1 MPDYHIA
8 CNTCGQYEASVLKLY
23 TVSNLHY
30 QLCSPFFS
38 VISCSFLIYI
48 NLPPPPSIPSHFPIP
63 KLVEIHKFPIGIWY
77 IPSKAILD
85 AAQTSSV
92 ESRGAVPE
100 SDEYEKN
107 TNYALI
113 KSTKHRQGSNF
124 KHIYYISAN
133 YKYKAEN
140 LLPPFSFMEK
150 EE

>member
-8 CNTCGQYEASVLKLY
+8 CNTRGQYEASVLKLY
-23 TVSNLHY
+23 TMYNLHY

-38 VISCSFLIYI
+38 VISCSLLIYI
-48 NLPPPPSIPSHFPIP
+48 TLPTPPPIPKHFPIP
-63 KLVEIHKFPIGIWY
+63 KLVEIHKLPISIWY
-77 IPSKAILD
+77 IPSKAILV
-85 AAQTSSV
+85 AARTSSV

-124 KHIYYISAN
+124 NISAN
-133 YKYKAEN
+133 YKAKN
-140 LLPPFSFMEK
+140 ILPPFSSIEK
-150 EE
+150 EV

>member
-8 CNTCGQYEASVLKLY
+8 CNTRGQYEASVSKLY

-48 NLPPPPSIPSHFPIP
+48 NLPPPPIPSHFPIP
-63 KLVEIHKFPIGIWY
+63 KLVEIHKFPMTYGIY
-77 IPSKAILD
+77 LLKPYLLLHRLLLLNH
-85 AAQTSSV
+85 V
-92 ESRGAVPE
+92 ELYLNLMSMK
-100 SDEYEKN
+100 KN

-124 KHIYYISAN
+124 KHIYYIRAN

>member
-1 MPDYHIA
+1 M
-8 CNTCGQYEASVLKLY
+8 
-23 TVSNLHY
+23 
-30 QLCSPFFS
+30 
-38 VISCSFLIYI
+38 
-48 NLPPPPSIPSHFPIP
+48 
-63 KLVEIHKFPIGIWY
+63 VEIHKFPIGIWY

-124 KHIYYISAN
+124 KHIYYIRAN